1 MLAGAERILWSSDY
15 PHISADWPYS
25 YKTIQSSLSGAT
37 PEERELILHGNA
49 LMTGS
54 FRDRKLWD
62 LASAEPPLSL
72 PLQAADL
79 ADFGRGNSF
88 AVTYFGPK
96 FTNHNPK
103 AEDGIEGFRA
113 LLAGVKKQFSGLRVD
128 VKRAF
133 ADGDFVILHVHIKLQ
148 PEELGLAVVEV
159 FRLEHGKIVEHWDVR
174 QPMLD
179 KSLNSNG
186 MF

>member
-1 MLAGAERILWSSDY
+1 MTSAQRPEAMTREQRLGANKRTVLAFYDA
-15 PHISADWPYS
+15 
-25 YKTIQSSLSGAT
+25 
-37 PEERELILHGNA
+37 A
-49 LMTGS
+49 LT
-54 FRDRKLWD
+54 RLNVD
-62 LASAEPPLSL
+62 E
-72 PLQAADL
+72 
-79 ADFGRGNSF
+79 

-96 FTNHNPK
+96 FTNHNPR

-113 LLAGVKKQFSGLRVD
+113 LLAGVKKQSSGLQVD

-133 ADGDFVILHVHIKLQ
+133 ADGDFVILHVHITLQ
-148 PEELGLAVVEV
+148 SEELGLAVVEI

-174 QPMLD
+174 QPMPE